1 MSENKLKVAIIGAGL
16 GGLAVAI
23 TLHKQGIN
31 AQVYEKAHQL
41 RLVGAGLPLFPNGFK
56 KDGGDRTFLYP
67 NMQRQ
72 VNQSLKIGFIVTNYP
87 KNFGLNY

>member
-23 TLHKQGIN
+23 ALHKEGIN
-31 AQVYEKAHQL
+31 AQYEKAQQL
-41 RLVGAGLPLFPNGFK
+41 RLVGADLTLFPNGFK

-87 KNFGLNY
+87 NNFGLNY